1 MEKINKQDIESILGF
16 ELDEKIAKQ
25 IDDFELEYETLSKE
39 ERDKYILHV
48 LEVLNSDITKSGE
61 HRITEWENGWGE
73 NLQLFKETKNIN
85 NLIPK
90 YHSKNRFV
98 RWMGDIVKPSTINFD
113 YKIHICLVDA
123 ILRHYFKDIKN
134 IYEFGCGPGYH
145 LLRMSQYDNTLN
157 LNGSDWT
164 NTSQSIIHEINNVM
178 GTNIKPFNFNFFKPD
193 YDINFPESSG
203 IYTVAALEQVGD
215 NYKDFVKFLLDKS
228 PDICVH
234 LEPIDELLDETK
246 LIDKL
251 SIDYFRKRN
260 YLNGFLP
267 YLEELEKENKIEI
280 ITKQRIYS
288 GSYFIEGHSLIVWKI
303 KK

>member
-1 MEKINKQDIESILGF
+1 MEKVTREDFEEVLGF
-16 ELDEKIAKQ
+16 KLDEGTANQ
-25 IDDFELEYETLSKE
+25 LGQFDLSYENLSQ
-39 ERDKYILHV
+39 RDRDNYILHV
-48 LEVLNSDITKSGE
+48 LEVLSSDITKSGE

-73 NLQLFKETKNIN
+73 NLIN
-85 NLIPK
+85 FRNSKDINDLIPK
-90 YHSKNRFV
+90 YHSKNRYV
-98 RWMGDIVKPSTINFD
+98 RWLGDIVNPSTNNFD
-113 YKIHICLVDA
+113 YKIHICLVDS
-123 ILRHYFKDIKN
+123 ILRHYLKDMKN
-134 IYEFGCGPGYH
+134 IYEFGCGPAYH

-164 NTSQSIIHEINNVM
+164 STSQNIINEINSVM
-178 GTNIKPFNFNFFKPD
+178 GTNINAFNFNFFKPD
-193 YDINFPESSG
+193 YNIDFPENSG

-215 NYKDFVKFLLDKS
+215 NYKDFVKFLIDKS

-234 LEPIDELLDETK
+234 LEPIDELLDKTS

-267 YLEELEKENKIEI
+267 YLEELEKEGKIEI
-280 ITKQRIYS
+280 IIKQRIYS
-288 GSYFIEGHSLIVWKI
+288 GSYFIEGHSLIVWKV